1 MWEKEKM
8 LVTSIFSFSH
18 NAFKAFLLK
27 VVKRLCGKEFKFNCI
42 VKISYNKLLA
52 CDVGTLYPQTQ
63 VLDPKGLV
71 TPANGFV
78 TEEKRIKH
86 AEFGYPVTKFISS
99 DARDSSNRFV
109 KHLSQI
115 MTVHQMGVSIRF
127 IRWKVLNM
135 FKT

>member
-1 MWEKEKM
+1 MGKNWLFYSIRE
-8 LVTSIFSFSH
+8 VTRIELKL
-18 NAFKAFLLK
+18 NLRQLRFL
-27 VVKRLCGKEFKFNCI
+27 
-42 VKISYNKLLA
+42 
-52 CDVGTLYPQTQ
+52 
-63 VLDPKGLV
+63 KGLF

-99 DARDSSNRFV
+99 DARDSSDRFV
-109 KHLSQI
+109 ERLSHI
-115 MTVHQMGVSIRF
+115 MTVHQTGVSIRF

>member
-1 MWEKEKM
+1 M
-8 LVTSIFSFSH
+8 SIFLRFISTRPVLGVALQPH
-18 NAFKAFLLK
+18 VTDVCYGRPLLQAWLLPD
-27 VVKRLCGKEFKFNCI
+27 RNS
-42 VKISYNKLLA
+42 IS
-52 CDVGTLYPQTQ
+52 
-63 VLDPKGLV
+63 KGLV

-99 DARDSSNRFV
+99 DARDSRDRFV
-109 KHLSQI
+109 ERLSHI
-115 MTVHQMGVSIRF
+115 MTVHQTGVSIRF